1 MASNVDELLS
11 DLDDRVKSEFASK
24 PEVVDKGH
32 ELDVSQLPIEA
43 RKWHK
48 VTDAV
53 AVVFDLK
60 SSTRLGI
67 SKHAASTA
75 SIYEAATGGAARILD
90 DFGANFVA
98 IQGDGG
104 FGLFWGDHREARAVT
119 AGITIKTF
127 SSRHLVERLEA
138 KWPDLVDLKT
148 GFKVGIASSP
158 LLAKRVG
165 VPRTDHQ
172 EVVWAGKAVNYAA
185 KCAQQADRHE
195 LIVTGGMWDWLEN
208 NDYLTMSC
216 SCSTPLE
223 LWEPVTIDKLPNGEA
238 DAYGRLLRA
247 AWCNTHG
254 AEYCEAVLAGKSK
267 RPEAAEPVRKM
278 QSAQMA
284 DPVHAKYKRERE
296 ARRNLRY
303 ARTGR

>member
-11 DLDDRVKSEFASK
+11 GLDSRVKTEFASK

-32 ELDVSQLPIEA
+32 DLDVSRLPVEA

-53 AVVFDLK
+53 AVVFDLR
-60 SSTRLGI
+60 SSTRLGV

-75 SIYEAATGGAARILD
+75 SIYEAATGGAVRVLD
-90 DFGANFVA
+90 DFGANFIS

-138 KWPDLVDLKT
+138 KWPDLVDLET
-148 GFKVGIASSP
+148 GFKVGVASSP

-172 EVVWAGKAVNYAA
+172 EPVWAGKAVNYAA
-185 KCAQQADRHE
+185 KCAQQAGRHE
-195 LIVTGGMWDWLEN
+195 LIVTGGVWDWIEN
-208 NDYLTMSC
+208 NDYLTTSC
-216 SCSTPLE
+216 SCGTPTE
-223 LWEPVTIDKLPNGEA
+223 LWESVSIDKLPEGEPDA
-238 DAYGRLLRA
+238 DGRLLRA
-247 AWCNTHG
+247 AWCSIHG
-254 AEYCEAVLAGKSK
+254 AEFCEAVLAGKSK
-267 RPEAAEPVRKM
+267 RPEAVEPVRKM
-278 QSAQMA
+278 QSALMA
-284 DPVHAKYKRERE
+284 DVLRAKRKRERE